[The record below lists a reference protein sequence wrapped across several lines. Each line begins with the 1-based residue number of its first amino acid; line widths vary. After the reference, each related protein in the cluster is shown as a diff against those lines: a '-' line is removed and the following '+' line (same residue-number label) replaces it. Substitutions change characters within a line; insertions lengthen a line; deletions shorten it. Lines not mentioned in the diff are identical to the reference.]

1 MDPKKFKVDGPT
13 DRYLVRMRPLHR
25 VPNDERGFTLVE
37 AMVSLVII
45 FGLMVVLLRTFDSG
59 TRVIVETRRQAV
71 ASAFASELI
80 ERGQA
85 LEWLHMG
92 LATSTRGNS
101 CATEQVGC
109 YIGSPF
115 IAGDLVYDGIADEY
129 LFGGEKVVFSNAD
142 TFRPFLNF
150 YEQVQ
155 RDKSVFDR
163 YLFVTSI
170 ENPVTGD
177 EIARRLT
184 AIVQWV
190 PPGGFRKEVRLETI
204 VAEYQEPSQ
213 PFVSG
218 TVNMAGGAL
227 RLGPSSSGVYAGA
240 YAHGTD
246 FETWTPGVLP
256 EYFWSTINER
266 QQFDASV
273 NFPVATVNATSDFVS
288 GSSIRISGTDS
299 SRLQWEGPDG
309 LFGTLDDP
317 VSSLPAA
324 KTEFVSDD
332 DASTIPPLQFGAN
345 GVLFNQPLA
354 RLNHVGPV
362 DQDIEITETSDYQIN
377 GYLFTE
383 VDPVP
388 AAPPPDD
395 KFPFAQL
402 ATTTKFPAKI
412 GVGFTEYTEASLR
425 SMYEF
430 WLTALDAP
438 SYKFDLFRRE
448 NPTAPTS
455 AIVFGGTVDRDD
467 TPIDGYQQITASLDN
482 YDGGNLHFLDD
493 TAYPDTGGTGDFYG
507 WVVITMPDIQVDVLA
522 GQGVAALPGPIMST
536 MIIKQWDPVGRKYVV
551 VNPNGSNTAIDYK
564 TDYGSDCNTGTNVE
578 NTVQLWGGSPLTST
592 IAKPGRPYLEYT
604 VSGSVTVRG
613 WCTATDV
620 DGAAA
625 RSRTWFETK
634 LPIVTVDLDYQVVEY
649 GLEAGGFG
657 TLTPPRTF
665 YTQDGGRVVLY
676 DLGMHY
682 ESEKLQV
689 NAVYIDPSA
698 D

>member
-1 MDPKKFKVDGPT
+1 
-13 DRYLVRMRPLHR
+13 MRLLHR
-25 VPNDERGFTLVE
+25 VPNDDRGFTLVE

-59 TRVIVETRRQAV
+59 TRVIVETRKQAV

-85 LEWLHMG
+85 LEWEHMG

-115 IAGDLVYDGIADEY
+115 TAGDLAYDGVADEY
-129 LFGGEKVVFSNAD
+129 LFGGETVVFSNAD

-150 YEQVQ
+150 YESVQ
-155 RDKSVFDR
+155 RDTSVYDR

-204 VAEYQEPSQ
+204 VSEYQEPSQ

-218 TVNMAGGAL
+218 TVNMAGGAM
-227 RLGPSSSGVYAGA
+227 RIGPSNSGSYPGA

-246 FETWTPGVLP
+246 WDLWTTPGIVGDSVGD

-273 NFPVATVNATSDFVS
+273 NFPIASVNATSDFVS
-288 GSSIRISGTDS
+288 GSSIRISGTDA

-309 LFGTLDDP
+309 IFATVDDV
-317 VSSLPAA
+317 VSTVPSGKA
-324 KTEFVSDD
+324 EFLSDD

-345 GVLFNQPLA
+345 GVLFNQPLT
-354 RLNHVGPV
+354 RMNYVGPV
-362 DQDIEITETSDYQIN
+362 DQDLQITETTDYAVN
-377 GYLFTE
+377 GFLFTE

-395 KFPFAQL
+395 KFPYAQM

-412 GVGFTEYTEASLR
+412 AVGFTEYTENWVRTNL
-425 SMYEF
+425 YGGF
-430 WLTALDAP
+430 NPLDAA
-438 SYKFDLFRRE
+438 SYKFDMFRRE
-448 NPTAPTS
+448 NPTSATS

-467 TPIDGYQQITASLDN
+467 TPVGGYQQITASLDN

-493 TAYPDTGGTGDFYG
+493 TAYPDTGGTGDFHG
-507 WVVITMPDIQVDVLA
+507 WVLITMPDVQVNVLA
-522 GQGVAALPGPIMST
+522 GQNVIANPNPIMTT

-551 VNPNGSNTAIDYK
+551 VNPNGTATAIDYRAN
-564 TDYGSDCNTGTNVE
+564 YGSNCNTGTNVS
-578 NTVQLWGGSPLTST
+578 NTVQLWGGAPITST
-592 IAKPGRPYLEYT
+592 IASPGRPYLEYT

-613 WCTATDV
+613 WCTGSTV
-620 DGAAA
+620 DGLGA

-634 LPIVTVDLDYQVVEY
+634 LPMVTVDLNYKVVDY
-649 GLEAGGFG
+649 GLQAAGGG
-657 TLTPPRTF
+657 APVAVVGPPP
-665 YTQDGGRVVLY
+665 YTTDYGQDGGRTVLY
-676 DLGMHY
+676 DLGLHY
-682 ESEKLQV
+682 ESEKLKV

>member
-1 MDPKKFKVDGPT
+1 
-13 DRYLVRMRPLHR
+13 MRLLHR
-25 VPNDERGFTLVE
+25 VPNDDRGFTLVE

-59 TRVIVETRRQAV
+59 TRVIVETRKQAV

-85 LEWLHMG
+85 LEWEHMG

-109 YIGSPF
+109 YIGNPF
-115 IAGDLVYDGIADEY
+115 TAGDLAYDAVADEY
-129 LFGGEKVVFSNAD
+129 LFGGETVVFSNAD

-150 YEQVQ
+150 YENVQ
-155 RDKSVFDR
+155 RDTSAYDR

-170 ENPVTGD
+170 VNPVTGD

-204 VAEYQEPSQ
+204 VSEYQEPSQ

-227 RLGPSSSGVYAGA
+227 RIGPSKSGVYAGA
-240 YAHGTD
+240 YSHGTD
-246 FETWTPGVLP
+246 VETWTQPGGLP
-256 EYFWSTINER
+256 EIFWSTINER

-273 NFPVATVNATSDFVS
+273 NFPIATVSATSDFVS
-288 GSSIRISGTDS
+288 GSSIRVSGTDS

-317 VSSLPAA
+317 ISTIPAA
-324 KTEFVSDD
+324 KTEFLSDD
-332 DASTIPPLQFGAN
+332 DASTIPPLKFGAN

-354 RLNHVGPV
+354 RLNYTGAA
-362 DQDIEITETSDYQIN
+362 DQDLQITETSDYAIN

-412 GVGFTEYTEASLR
+412 AVGFTDYVETTPSSLR
-425 SMYEF
+425 VMYSN
-430 WLTALDAP
+430 WVSALDAA
-438 SYKFDLFRRE
+438 SYKFDMFRRE
-448 NPTAPTS
+448 NPSFPTS

-467 TPIDGYQQITASLDN
+467 TPIGGYQQISASLDN

-507 WVVITMPDIQVDVLA
+507 WVVVTMPDVQVDVLA
-522 GQGVAALPGPIMST
+522 GQNVIANPNPIMTT
-536 MIIKQWDPVGRKYVV
+536 MIIKEWDPVARKYVV
-551 VNPNGSNTAIDYK
+551 VNPDGTASAIDYRAN
-564 TDYGSDCNTGTNVE
+564 YGSSCASGTNIA
-578 NTVQLWGGSPLTST
+578 NTVQLWGGAPVTST
-592 IAKPGRPYLEYT
+592 ISSPGRPRLEYT
-604 VSGSVTVRG
+604 VSGSVTVNG
-613 WCTATDV
+613 WCTGSTV
-620 DGAAA
+620 DGLAA

-634 LPIVTVDLDYQVVEY
+634 LPMVTVDLDYKVVEY
-649 GLEAGGFG
+649 GLEAGGFD
-657 TLTPPRTF
+657 TLTPPRVV
-665 YTQDGGRVVLY
+665 YAQDGGRIVLY
-676 DLGMHY
+676 DLGLHY